1 MKAGA
6 VSRVPHADRKVVD
19 TVFEGLFV
27 KALGLEVTPAL
38 RRRLAELGVDFQVGL
53 KPMYP
58 HAVWE
63 AALIA
68 AAEEL
73 MPGKPLP
80 EALHALGGRAVVGYF
95 DTFIGRALKQVLR
108 AIGVKRTLARMS
120 LNFSATNN
128 YTETEMKEL
137 GERHYE
143 LWMNELSLTQHN
155 MAGIIETGLGIAGG
169 KNVRVE
175 IVRSDGSGCTY
186 DIRWETTS

>member
-1 MKAGA
+1 VTPYAE
-6 VSRVPHADRKVVD
+6 RKVVD

-38 RRRLAELGVDFQVGL
+38 RRRLAELGVDFNAGL

-58 HAVWE
+58 HPVWE

-80 EALHALGGRAVVGYF
+80 EALHALGGRAVTGYF
-95 DTFIGRALKQVLR
+95 DTFIGRALKAVLR
-108 AIGVKRTLARMS
+108 AIGVKRALGRMS

-128 YTETEMKEL
+128 YTQTRLKEL
-137 GERHYE
+137 GERHVE

-155 MAGIIETGLGIAGG
+155 MAGIIQTGLGIAGG
-169 KNVRVE
+169 KNVKVD
-175 IVRSDGSGCTY
+175 IVASDGDGCTY
-186 DIRWETTS
+186 HVTWE